1 MELYTTIQWKAL
13 SWTQL
18 VAPCLSRSPV
28 CRQELPSSSS
38 LSPRSRPWTTIVAS
52 AFPETCSIWCSRT
65 TRLTTMCI
73 ISSMEANT
81 IFSQPFFSMWDRI
94 LGTYMPYSLEKRED
108 GGFEER
114 PTKEFKDD

>member
-1 MELYTTIQWKAL
+1 
-13 SWTQL
+13 
-18 VAPCLSRSPV
+18 
-28 CRQELPSSSS
+28 
-38 LSPRSRPWTTIVAS
+38 
-52 AFPETCSIWCSRT
+52 
-65 TRLTTMCI
+65 
-73 ISSMEANT
+73 MEANT